1 MLFRQN
7 TTVLSEQE
15 IIEGCKQGKTKH
27 TAALYERYSAKMF
40 AVCLRY
46 LGDYHTAEDILQDG
60 FIKILSN
67 IDKYRGEGSF
77 EGWIRRI
84 FINMAIESQRRNTN
98 TYSIDEPE
106 KPDLHVYEETTID
119 RIAADDL
126 LRFVQE
132 LSPGYRAVFN
142 LYAIEGYTHKEIA
155 EMLNI
160 TEGTSKSQLARARG
174 LLQQKLAEH
183 YPQSVE
189 NYGHTF

>member
-1 MLFRQN
+1 M
-7 TTVLSEQE
+7 
-15 IIEGCKQGKTKH
+15 
-27 TAALYERYSAKMF
+27 
-40 AVCLRY
+40 
-46 LGDYHTAEDILQDG
+46 
-60 FIKILSN
+60 
-67 IDKYRGEGSF
+67 
-77 EGWIRRI
+77 
-84 FINMAIESQRRNTN
+84 
-98 TYSIDEPE
+98 
-106 KPDLHVYEETTID
+106 YEETTID

-132 LSPGYRAVFN
+132 LSPADRAVFN

>member
-7 TTVLSEQE
+7 TILSEQE
-15 IIEGCKQGKTKH
+15 LIEGCKQGKPKCQT
-27 TAALYERYSAKMF
+27 ALYERYSAKMF
-40 AVCLRY
+40 SVCLRY
-46 LGDYHTAEDILQDG
+46 AADYHTAEDVLQDG
-60 FIKILSN
+60 FIRVLSN

-84 FINMAIESQRRNTN
+84 FINIAIESQRRSPN
-98 TYSIDEPE
+98 TYSINEPDGTDLFVYDE
-106 KPDLHVYEETTID
+106 TIIS

-155 EMLNI
+155 DMLNI
-160 TEGTSKSQLARARG
+160 TEGTSKSQLARARS
-174 LLQQKLAEH
+174 LLQQKLAAY
-183 YPQSVE
+183 YPQPVE
-189 NYGHTF
+189 NHGQVI